1 MEAIERYPSLSNTYP
16 RAFIHGSYLQVS
28 KTYDKVLHPDELV
41 ELVSGE
47 YNETY
52 TILDFLPGLDLITN
66 GAILV
71 TAEIASF
78 GL

>member
-1 MEAIERYPSLSNTYP
+1 MYSSLPSTYP
-16 RAFIHGSYLQVS
+16 RAFIHGSCLQLS

-71 TAEIASF
+71 TAEIASY